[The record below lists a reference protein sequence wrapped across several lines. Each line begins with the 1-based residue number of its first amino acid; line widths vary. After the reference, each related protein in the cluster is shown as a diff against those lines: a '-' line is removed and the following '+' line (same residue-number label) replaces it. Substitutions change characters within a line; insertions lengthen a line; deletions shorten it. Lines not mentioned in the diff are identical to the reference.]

1 MFGGGSLTDALTL
14 KSFVGGG
21 KTGAF
26 DPNKLKGVDA
36 GGGGG
41 GCGGLGP

>member
-1 MFGGGSLTDALTL
+1 MFGGGALTDAFTL
-14 KSFVGGG
+14 KSFVGRR

-26 DPNKLKGVDA
+26 DPNKLKGVD

-41 GCGGLGP
+41 GV